1 MDSRVWD
8 TQVTT
13 FCEHY
18 RVISYDRQF
27 CGKTKRN
34 EGGQHAAGASS
45 LEDLKRIF
53 ESRINSPPSSSYNE
67 LKSLLDWLGIE
78 KCHLLGLEEGGQV
91 ALEFAVVYPEIT
103 DKLLLVNTRFPVLS
117 DFEDPG
123 SREKLWSGIQRGIE
137 KAQGFREA
145 IQKLVHEGDPE
156 PLVESKLA
164 DPLYS
169 KATPQTRQRLRTIL
183 SENAFSVFEGFEPQ
197 SHRLALLT
205 EDRLK
210 EIDAPTLLILSD
222 GGRDPLARA
231 LDDRLE
237 ELIPT
242 LRTVVLPDASPMVNM
257 DRPEEFNRMVLEFLG
272 TPRDI

>member
-1 MDSRVWD
+1 
-8 TQVTT
+8 
-13 FCEHY
+13 
-18 RVISYDRQF
+18 
-27 CGKTKRN
+27 
-34 EGGQHAAGASS
+34 
-45 LEDLKRIF
+45 
-53 ESRINSPPSSSYNE
+53 
-67 LKSLLDWLGIE
+67 
-78 KCHLLGLEEGGQV
+78 
-91 ALEFAVVYPEIT
+91 
-103 DKLLLVNTRFPVLS
+103 
-117 DFEDPG
+117 
-123 SREKLWSGIQRGIE
+123 
-137 KAQGFREA
+137 
-145 IQKLVHEGDPE
+145 
-156 PLVESKLA
+156 LVESKLA

-242 LRTVVLPDASPMVNM
+242 LITVVIPDASPMVNM